1 MVSQIN
7 ESEERLLEGNCFDRN
22 IRFDSTALPPM
33 HAPRRRKHCANCDIT
48 SVPLSVGWATV
59 VGLHVPPPASPPSD
73 MTSITVTVEIY
84 RKIESARL
92 ETLRESNHGDLRL
105 RPPLLLPLP
114 RGITTHRTR
123 VLALSWGPLPPH
135 ATHLMR
141 FFDRMRGALT
151 AAPTRLLPVNHIPH
165 AAPTTLSPKPKAMPK
180 LA

>member
-1 MVSQIN
+1 MRVRKKLGARN
-7 ESEERLLEGNCFDRN
+7 FDRN
-22 IRFDSTALPPM
+22 IFDSAATSNPM
-33 HAPRRRKHCANCDIT
+33 HAPRRRKEST
-48 SVPLSVGWATV
+48 VPTAALRVFRCQSVGDR
-59 VGLHVPPPASPPSD
+59 GSPLLRHDLHGNCRNLSQNRVSPPGN
-73 MTSITVTVEIY
+73 VE
-84 RKIESARL
+84 
-92 ETLRESNHGDLRL
+92 ESNHGDPRL

-123 VLALSWGPLPPH
+123 VPALSWGPLPPH